1 MFNKISI
8 FILLASTFMAFRP
21 LCSCAALIGVG
32 YARNCPENGYIEP
45 VDLVSIH
52 AESWPSGAA
61 SGARLIYSV
70 DGGSNWLSEVMSLNG
85 RLGLHDW
92 WIVNL
97 GDFPA
102 GTMIRYA
109 VEVFDS
115 GGGSLWDSNGGDDY
129 FATVNGGAPAR
140 LVINTGHSP
149 PTGQIGSD
157 SQITVTSESF
167 PSGQAVAARILLS
180 SNQGWSW
187 TSIQMNHAGISGGND
202 VWSTVI
208 GPFPAGSTNMY
219 AVEVTYDHPS
229 ETVWDTNNGANHQL
243 IVNVPY
249 QNQWIGNARH
259 SPPSGDIDAGE
270 NLNFHIDARPQ
281 GKSVSARVVWTSDGS
296 NWNSTPMSYSGT
308 VSSNDTWSV
317 NVGSFAA
324 GTIVQYAFE
333 VAFGSGGNNW
343 DTNFGANYLAVVNSG
358 AIMNWSGNVDHFPG
372 DGDIDPEDQLFIN
385 VESKPLGEAT
395 AASVV
400 YSVNGGSTWTSA
412 PMSLAGMR
420 NGNDHWNIN
429 LGMFPQGTVVEYA
442 VQVIFP
448 GQAIWSNNHGDNYF
462 AIINSPEPVAWIGN
476 TYNYPNEGMINPGDV
491 LWINTETGPEDAAS
505 SVRVLYSI
513 NDGIS
518 WSNVALSANGTA
530 GGHDVWHVN
539 LGGFPEGTIVRYAVN
554 AVGEVGGAQW
564 DSNGGEDYYVRVNS
578 LIRDVYTDKSRY
590 NPGDTAFITTEL
602 YFANGTNPVNANVL
616 VTINQLFTNVASFT
630 TNITMANGSGTNL
643 TFAWTVPQNDFRGYG
658 IDVDLMENGTA
669 RDRRS
674 SAIDVSTDWTKF
686 PRYGFFSDYYSGEQA
701 QDSSNKVRSLS
712 KYHINAAQFY
722 DWMWEHDRLIK
733 YTCDGEM
740 ADLFEQIDGRTQSFK
755 TVSNKVMAAWGRNI
769 FPMAYSLVYG
779 DSGAGESPA
788 HPEWAAYTQPWAT
801 APNLVRQHNLAGFN
815 PPRAIWVMD
824 VSNPEWKGFIF
835 NQFKDAMTK
844 LNFGGMHLDNLGGSW
859 NYRYNSD
866 SAILEWI
873 DFPGFIN
880 DSRNSIRE
888 VRGDARVIHNDVA
901 GNYQSEVARSQED
914 VYYMEVWGNEHYQ
927 DIRNIIRNAKASS
940 GGSKQ
945 VVLAAYMNLF
955 NYSNYVSEASVRLM
969 DAATFANGAFRIE
982 LGEGIEY
989 LTNHYFPMHWPTARE
1004 SMKRALRYYYSFIV
1018 RYENLLFFN
1027 TLGNVI
1033 DATDQALTYSATDAL
1048 SKNGQSGTL
1057 WTVVKQWKDEFDTIS
1072 LINLHGVDTEWRN
1085 RAARP
1090 PVRFNVNFKY
1100 YVDKQIQHVYV
1111 ATPDDGLGRPLEL
1124 AFTEGSDGLGNFID
1138 VTIPRLDYWSM
1149 LILDKR
1155 TEIKVDGYPGEWQA
1169 NSPTGIHEVAVTNGE
1184 WMYKGDAN
1192 DHRTFGGASTDS
1204 DITEVRVTCDETYVY
1219 FLVRMSDIT
1228 LASIPALGIAWNAH
1242 TQTPGNGFQW
1252 IGDESTPSGSI
1263 GLENSDQFATRQI
1276 MVYTPSGGS
1285 PVIRLWNGG
1294 VWYSPPAGDSAVSIS
1309 EADNAMEFR
1318 INKND
1323 LDLHYPS
1330 KITMTLASFRSSG
1343 GHAGSDST
1351 YDSPDANND
1360 AVDILGGDPGISQN
1374 SWGRDLN
1381 NNSMGR
1387 HYQLILNEQGA
1398 EEAME
1403 ITWPNYDGQKIDL
1416 GPLGV
1421 YTMVARFS
1429 ESLPANKTNFTLK
1442 IDGVMQD
1449 RGAFFFNDETPGDFL
1464 NEIRFDWIESTSGPK
1479 TIEWWYDHGGRHLY
1493 ASRTV
1498 ILNPDSDNDGIYDHI
1513 EDSNRDGQIQF
1524 NETDANSVDTDSDGL
1539 ADGFEDADKNGFI
1552 GGDSNNNFNHDANEW
1567 WTETDPRK
1575 MDTDGDGLSDGWE
1588 VANNFNPWNNGIP
1601 GHTNMFTGEVI
1612 TNQTHGVNGDPDD
1625 DGITNIDE
1633 QRSGTDPHD
1642 GNSHLH
1648 IVDLDVEAG
1657 QGNAVMWSS
1666 VSGKNYRVYAT
1677 STLMFPFQPL
1687 NNGTPVSATNEFTQY
1702 EENTNQPSLRFY
1714 QLRLAE

>member
-1 MFNKISI
+1 MVIS
-8 FILLASTFMAFRP
+8 P
-21 LCSCAALIGVG
+21 LISHAALNGVG
-32 YARNCPENGYIEP
+32 YARHCPEDGYIES
-45 VDLVSIH
+45 VDMVTVH
-52 AESWPSGAA
+52 VESWPSGAA
-61 SGARLIYSV
+61 SGARVVYSTN
-70 DGGSNWLSEVMSLNG
+70 DGNTWLSAGMSLNG

-97 GDFPA
+97 GNFPA
-102 GTMIRYA
+102 GTVIRYA

-115 GGGSLWDSNGGDDY
+115 GGGSLWDSNGGADY
-129 FATVNGGAPAR
+129 FATVNGGAPSR
-140 LVINTGHSP
+140 LVINTGHQP

-157 SQITVTSESF
+157 SLVTVTSESF
-167 PSGQAVAARILLS
+167 PSGEAVSARILLS

-187 TSIQMNHAGISGGND
+187 TSIAMNHAGVSGGND

-219 AVEVTYDHPS
+219 AVEVTFNNPS
-229 ETVWDTNNGANHQL
+229 DVIWDTNNGANHQL

-249 QNQWIGNARH
+249 PNQWIGNARH

-270 NLNFHIDARPQ
+270 NLTLHIDARPQ
-281 GKSVSARVVWTSDGS
+281 GKSVNARVVWTSDGS
-296 NWNSTPMSYSGT
+296 TWTSTPMNYSGT
-308 VSSNDTWSV
+308 SGSNDKWSV
-317 NVGSFAA
+317 NVGSFASGA
-324 GTIVQYAFE
+324 IIQYAFE
-333 VAFGSGGNNW
+333 VEFGSGGNVW

-358 AIMNWSGNVDHFPG
+358 AVQNWSGNVDHFPG
-372 DGDIDPEDQLFIN
+372 DGDITPDDNLFIN

-395 AASVV
+395 AAYVV
-400 YSVNGGSTWTSA
+400 YSINGGTTWTSA
-412 PMSLAGMR
+412 PMSLTGLR
-420 NGNDHWNIN
+420 NGNDHWNSN
-429 LGMFPQGTVVEYA
+429 LGKFPQGTVIEYA
-442 VQVIFP
+442 VQVLFP
-448 GQAIWSNNHGDNYF
+448 GQTIWNNKNGDNYF
-462 AIINSPEPVAWIGN
+462 AIVNSPEPVAWVGN
-476 TYNYPNEGMINPGDV
+476 TYNYPNEGVINPGTD
-491 LWINTETGPEDAAS
+491 LWINTVTGPAGAAT
-505 SVRVLYSI
+505 SVRVLYSVD
-513 NDGIS
+513 DGLS
-518 WSNVALSANGTA
+518 WSNVALSANGSS

-539 LGGFPEGTIVRYAVN
+539 LGGFSEGTIVRYAVN
-554 AVGEVGGAQW
+554 ALGEVGGMQW

-590 NPGDTAFITTEL
+590 NPGDTALITVEL
-602 YFANGTNPVNANVL
+602 FYANGTNTLNAGIV
-616 VTINQLFTNVASFT
+616 VTISQLFTNVASFS
-630 TNITMANGSGTNL
+630 TNIFLANSTGTNL

-658 IDVDLMENGTA
+658 IDVDLMENGIA

-701 QDSSNKVRSLS
+701 HDSSNKVKALS

-733 YTCDGEM
+733 YDCDGEM

-788 HPEWAAYTQPWAT
+788 HPEWAAYTQPWAN

-824 VSNPEWKGFIF
+824 VSNPEWKGFLF

-873 DFPGFIN
+873 DFPNFIN

-888 VRGDARVIHNDVA
+888 VRSDARVIHNDVA
-901 GNYQSEVARSQED
+901 GNYLPEIARSQED
-914 VYYMEVWGNEHYQ
+914 VYYMEVWGNEHYK
-927 DIRNIIRNAKASS
+927 DIQNVIRNAKSSS

-955 NYSNYVSEASVRLM
+955 NYSNNVSEASVRLM

-989 LTNHYFPMHWPTARE
+989 LTNHYFPMHWPAARE
-1004 SMKRALRYYYSFIV
+1004 SLKRALRYYYSFIV

-1027 TLGNVI
+1027 TLGNVV

-1048 SKNGQSGTL
+1048 SKDGQSGTI
-1057 WTVVKQWKDEFDTIS
+1057 WTVIKQWKDEFDTIS
-1072 LINLHGVDTEWRN
+1072 LINLHGVDTDWRN

-1090 PVRFNVNFKY
+1090 PARNNVNFKY

-1111 ATPDDGLGRPLEL
+1111 ATPDDGLGRPMEL
-1124 AFTEGSDGLGNFID
+1124 DFTEGTDGLGNFID
-1138 VTIPRLDYWSM
+1138 VIIPRLDYWSM

-1155 TEIKVDGYPGEWQA
+1155 TEVKVDGYPGEWQA
-1169 NSPTGIHEVAVTNGE
+1169 ASPTGIHEVSVANGE
-1184 WMYKGDAN
+1184 WVYKGNAN
-1192 DHRTFGGASTDS
+1192 DHRTFGGASIDS
-1204 DITEVRVTCDETYVY
+1204 DITEVRFTCDETYAY
-1219 FLVRMSDIT
+1219 FLVRMSDIIDT
-1228 LASIPALGIAWNAH
+1228 AVPALGIAWNAH
-1242 TQTPGNGFQW
+1242 TQVPGDGFSW
-1252 IGDESTPSGSI
+1252 IGDESTSSGSI
-1263 GLENSDQFATRQI
+1263 GLENSDQYATRQI

-1285 PVIRLWNGG
+1285 PTIRLWNGG
-1294 VWYSPPAGDSAVSIS
+1294 GWYSPPAGDSSVSIS
-1309 EADNAMEFR
+1309 AADNAIEFR

-1351 YDSPDANND
+1351 YDSPDVNND
-1360 AVDILGGDPGISQN
+1360 AIDILGGDPGIPEN
-1374 SWGRDLN
+1374 AWGRDLN

-1398 EEAME
+1398 VETME
-1403 ITWPNYDGQKIDL
+1403 IAWPNHDGQKIDL

-1421 YTMVARFS
+1421 YTIVARFS
-1429 ESLPANKTNFTLK
+1429 ESLPATGSNFTLK
-1442 IDGVMQD
+1442 IDGVEQD
-1449 RGAFFFNDETPGDFL
+1449 SNAFMLNDEAPGDYL
-1464 NEIRFDWIESTSGPK
+1464 NEIRFDWLDTSSGLK
-1479 TIEWWYDHGGRHLY
+1479 QIEWWYDYGGRHLY
-1493 ASRTV
+1493 ASRSV
-1498 ILNPDSDNDGIYDHI
+1498 ILNPDSDNDGIYDHV
-1513 EDSNRDGQIQF
+1513 EDINRDGQIQL
-1524 NETDANSVDTDSDGL
+1524 NETDAYNKDSDGDGL
-1539 ADGFEDADKNGFI
+1539 DDGFEDGNKNGFI
-1552 GGDSNNNFNHDANEW
+1552 GGDSNSNFIYDADEF

-1575 MDTDGDGLSDGWE
+1575 ADTDGDGLSDGWE
-1588 VANNFNPWNNGIP
+1588 VANGFNPWDSGII
-1601 GHTNMFTGEVI
+1601 GHTNMNSGLLVNNLF
-1612 TNQTHGVNGDPDD
+1612 HGANGDPDE
-1625 DGITNIDE
+1625 DGVVNQDE
-1633 QRSGTDPHD
+1633 QRAGTDPNNA
-1642 GNSHLH
+1642 NSNLH
-1648 IVDLDVEAG
+1648 IVELELDSG

-1666 VSGKNYRVYAT
+1666 VSGKQYRVYAT
-1677 STLMFPFQPL
+1677 PTLMLPFQPV
-1687 NNGTPVSATNEFTQY
+1687 NNGTPVPAISNMTLFQDQ
-1702 EENTNQPSLRFY
+1702 TNQLPVRFY